1 MTSFLRF
8 SRAIA
13 LIMALVLLISSLPQ
27 GVAQAALIS
36 THQLMRDQV
45 TGDQILG
52 DDAQDERRKVDAFLQ
67 RHDVRDQMVAFGVD
81 PAEAAARVASLSDR
95 EIRQIAGQIDRL
107 PAGQGVLVALVG
119 AAVLI
124 FLVLLITDL
133 LGLTH
138 IFPFVNHP
146 SR

>member
-8 SRAIA
+8 GRAIA

-36 THQLMRDQV
+36 THQLMGDQV
-45 TGDQILG
+45 TGDQVPG
-52 DDAQDERRKVDAFLQ
+52 DGAQTERRKVDAFLQ
-67 RHDVRDQMVAFGVD
+67 RQDVRDQMVAFGVD

-95 EIRQIAGQIDRL
+95 EIRQIAGQIDQL

>member
-1 MTSFLRF
+1 MNSFLRF
-8 SRAIA
+8 GRAIA

-36 THQLMRDQV
+36 THQLM
-45 TGDQILG
+45 GDQIVG
-52 DDAQDERRKVDAFLQ
+52 DQVPGDRAQGERRKVDAFLQ
-67 RHDVRDQMVAFGVD
+67 RQDVRDQMVAFGVD
-81 PAEAAARVASLSDR
+81 PAEAASRVASLSDR
-95 EIRQIAGQIDRL
+95 EIHQIAGQIDRL
-107 PAGQGVLVALVG
+107 PAGQGVLVALIG

-138 IFPFVNHP
+138 VFPFVRHP

>member
-8 SRAIA
+8 GRAIA

-36 THQLMRDQV
+36 TDQLMKNRD
-45 TGDQILG
+45 TGDQMPG
-52 DDAQDERRKVDAFLQ
+52 DGAQDERRKVDAFLQ

-95 EIRQIAGQIDRL
+95 EIRQIAGQIDRP
-107 PAGQGVLVALVG
+107 PAGQGGRVAI
-119 AAVLI
+119 A
-124 FLVLLITDL
+124 
-133 LGLTH
+133 
-138 IFPFVNHP
+138 
-146 SR
+146 R

>member
-8 SRAIA
+8 GRAIA
-13 LIMALVLLISSLPQ
+13 LIMALVLLISSLPR

-36 THQLMRDQV
+36 THQLMGDQV
-45 TGDQILG
+45 AGDQIPG
-52 DDAQDERRKVDAFLQ
+52 DGAQDERRKVDAFLQ
-67 RHDVRDQMVAFGVD
+67 RQDVRDQMVAFGVD

-95 EIRQIAGQIDRL
+95 EVRQVAGQIDRL